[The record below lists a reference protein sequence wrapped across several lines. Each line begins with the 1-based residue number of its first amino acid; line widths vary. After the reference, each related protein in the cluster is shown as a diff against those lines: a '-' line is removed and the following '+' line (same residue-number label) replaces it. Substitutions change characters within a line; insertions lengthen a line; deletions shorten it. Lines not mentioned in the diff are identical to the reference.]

1 MGLRFFA
8 DQCVPNTVIEALRA
22 AGHEVLRLREHI
34 PPDSPDPVVIST
46 AQKLDAVLVSLN
58 GDFADIVAYPPS
70 GYMGIVAIQV
80 RNHPEVLPQLLSRL
94 DACLSEHPEMDH
106 YRGRLFWVEVH
117 RIRIRG

>member
-8 DQCVPNTVIEALRA
+8 DQCVPNPVIAALRA

-46 AQKLDAVLVSLN
+46 AQELDAVLVSLN
-58 GDFADIVAYPPS
+58 SDFADIVAYPPS
-70 GYMGIVAIQV
+70 GYKGIVAIQL

-94 DACLSEHPEMDH
+94 NAYLSERPEMGH
-106 YRGRLFWVEVH
+106 YCGKLFLAEVH
-117 RIRIRG
+117 RIRIRS